1 MAKKSVKK
9 TASAKPSV
17 KTAFDPVVDSA
28 RDIWLAGLGAFS
40 LAQQEGGKLLNEGNK
55 MFDQLV
61 KEGNKLE
68 EKTRKAAGDAAGDV
82 KGNFESRVQKV
93 KTSAVGNWDKLEK
106 VFEERV
112 AKALGRLG
120 VPTADEVHELIKKVE
135 ELSKEV
141 RALNQQQ
148 APAAKTT
155 RTTKAAAAKTTAAA
169 AKAAA
174 SDDKAA

>member
-9 TASAKPSV
+9 TTSAKPSI
-17 KTAFDPVVDSA
+17 KTALDPVVDSA

-40 LAQQEGGKLLNEGNK
+40 LAQQEGGKLLSEGTK

-61 KEGNKLE
+61 KEGSKLE
-68 EKTRKAAGDAAGDV
+68 EKTRKVADDTVGDV
-82 KGNFESRVQKV
+82 KGNIESRVQKV
-93 KTSAVGNWDKLEK
+93 KNTAVSNWDKLEK

-120 VPTADEVHELIKKVE
+120 VPTADEVQELIKKVE

-141 RALNQQQ
+141 RALNQKQTE
-148 APAAKTT
+148 AAKG
-155 RTTKAAAAKTTAAA
+155 TKAA
-169 AKAAA
+169 
-174 SDDKAA
+174 